1 MGLLDGQA
9 AIVTAGAG
17 AGIGQA
23 VARIFLEEGAQVLV
37 TDAHPRRV
45 QEVAEA
51 LSKDFGREVPA
62 MEVDVRNVDQ
72 VRAMVDAA
80 LDRFGRIDVLFNN
93 AGINK
98 LSPVWEM
105 DDETWRL
112 VIDVNLTGTF
122 NCTRAV
128 LPHMIRR
135 RSGKIINLSGGGAVG
150 PFPRFSAYA
159 TSKAAVVRF
168 TETVAEEVRAHNVQ
182 VNAIAPGAVNTR
194 LLDQVLEAG
203 ERAGAD
209 FLEKSRAQQASG
221 GTSPAVGAELALHL
235 ASSRGDG
242 ITGKLLSAVWDDW
255 KRLGEAS
262 PMPAALYTLRR
273 IDGRHFIEGP
283 QA

>member
-1 MGLLDGQA
+1 MLTGKVALVTGGGRGIGEAIAEAFSRAGARLVLAARTRQEVETVAARLRQASGPAIALACDVADPQQVERLMADAVTAFGPADVLVNSAGVYGPIGPFAETDLDGWTE
-9 AIVTAGAG
+9 AI
-17 AGIGQA
+17 
-23 VARIFLEEGAQVLV
+23 RI
-37 TDAHPRRV
+37 
-45 QEVAEA
+45 
-51 LSKDFGREVPA
+51 
-62 MEVDVRNVDQ
+62 
-72 VRAMVDAA
+72 
-80 LDRFGRIDVLFNN
+80 
-93 AGINK
+93 
-98 LSPVWEM
+98 
-105 DDETWRL
+105 
-112 VIDVNLTGTF
+112 NLLGTVY
-122 NCTRAV
+122 CTRAV